1 MWMIA
6 VVDPFNA
13 QLTSYRL
20 QYDRWE
26 TFRRTDVALWSAFEI
41 EQDRVERKE
50 AAEILLL
57 GDSRVQQLVGGL
69 YSSRSST
76 VRGRK
81 FYTLAF
87 GGASLPEQFDYFRHF
102 RDDFP
107 NVKTVLLGIPYTR
120 LRPAEETAARS
131 DRSLRYATLPLLYL
145 SDATEALRSA
155 KVMLGLSQV
164 SARPASPWQRARP
177 EELPVER
184 PLCSDGVDISDKQL
198 ASIRGQIGAVGAD
211 KAEHFVNVELAAFIR
226 ELRADGIDVYL
237 YVPPWPTKVRAM
249 IDSTFGERM
258 SRVRSALAEVAPVL
272 DIPSVFTDQAGWA
285 DVEHV
290 CSRAGEQLLDILLQE
305 IQRRGANPAPSAS

>member
-6 VVDPFNA
+6 AVDPFNA
-13 QLTSYRL
+13 QLTRHRL

-26 TFRRTDVALWSAFEI
+26 MFRRTDVALWSAFEI
-41 EQDRVERKE
+41 EQDRAERKE

-76 VRGRK
+76 VRGRN

-87 GGASLPEQFDYFRHF
+87 GGASLPEQFDYLRHF
-102 RDDFP
+102 RGDFP

-120 LRPAEETAARS
+120 LRPADEAADRS
-131 DRSLRYATLPLLYL
+131 DRSLRYAALPLLYL
-145 SDATEALRSA
+145 TDAAEALRSA
-155 KVMLGLSQV
+155 KVMFGLSPV
-164 SARPASPWQRARP
+164 AARPASPWQRTRP
-177 EELPVER
+177 EQLPIEQ
-184 PLCSDGVDISDKQL
+184 PLCSDGADISDKQL
-198 ASIRGQIGAVGAD
+198 ASIRGQIGAISAD
-211 KAEHFVNVELAAFIR
+211 KAERFVGTELAEFVR
-226 ELRADGIDVYL
+226 ELRADGIDVYF
-237 YVPPWPTKVRAM
+237 YVPPWPSKVRAM

-258 SRVRSALAEVAPVL
+258 SRVRSALSAVAPVL

-290 CSRAGEQLLDILLQE
+290 CGRAGEQLLDILLQG
-305 IQRRGANPAPSAS
+305 IQR

>member
-6 VVDPFNA
+6 VIDPFNA
-13 QLTSYRL
+13 QVTGYRL

-81 FYTLAF
+81 FYALAF
-87 GGASLPEQFDYFRHF
+87 GGASLPEQFNYFKHFRH
-102 RDDFP
+102 DFP
-107 NVKTVLLGIPYTR
+107 NAKTVLLGIPYTR
-120 LRPAEETAARS
+120 LRPAAETAARS
-131 DRSLRYATLPLLYL
+131 DRSLRYATFPLLYL
-145 SDATEALRSA
+145 TDATEALRSA
-155 KVMLGLSQV
+155 KVMLGLSPI

-177 EELPVER
+177 EQLPVER
-184 PLCSDGVDISDKQL
+184 PLCTDGVDISDKQL
-198 ASIRGQIGAVGAD
+198 SSIRRQIGAVSAD
-211 KAEHFVNVELAAFIR
+211 KAERFVDVELAAFIR
-226 ELRADGIDVYL
+226 ELRANGIDVYL
-237 YVPPWPTKVRAM
+237 YVPPWPSKVRAM
-249 IDSTFGERM
+249 IDSTFGERI
-258 SRVRSALAEVAPVL
+258 SRVRSALGEIAPVL
-272 DIPSVFTDQAGWA
+272 DIPSAFADQAGWV

-290 CSRAGEQLLDILLQE
+290 CATAGEQLLDILLQE
-305 IQRRGANPAPSAS
+305 IQRRGAKSSRSAR